1 MVYTK
6 KKETAKSLMTI
17 SDPLRSKKKKKKK
30 RRRRRKYCGRDV
42 FGNKIVTKV
51 SLQISSI
58 AHVVEVYKLTQHLL
72 NF

>member
-30 RRRRRKYCGRDV
+30 KEARSTVAEMCLG
-42 FGNKIVTKV
+42 TKL
-51 SLQISSI
+51 SLKF
-58 AHVVEVYKLTQHLL
+58 HCKFHP
-72 NF
+72 

>member
-30 RRRRRKYCGRDV
+30 KEEEEESTVAEMCLG
-42 FGNKIVTKV
+42 TKL
-51 SLQISSI
+51 SLKF
-58 AHVVEVYKLTQHLL
+58 HCKFHP
-72 NF
+72 